1 MPPPLDPAFP
11 EMVELVTET
20 MVPELNMP
28 MPPPKL
34 DATLPNRVELVTV
47 VVPPVAEMPAEKL
60 DLFEATVELV
70 TVTIPEKLRIPPP
83 AKPAVLPEIM
93 ELLTVR
99 VPALRKA
106 PPSPATFDPVTVT
119 PDMLR
124 LAPGAT
130 EKTLKLPELALMVSE
145 EAAGPVIVN
154 EPAPEVAA
162 MAWKPEARVIVV
174 LTPPRKTDESKTIS
188 SFALVAFASRIAC
201 LREPEPEFA
210 LVVTV

>member
-1 MPPPLDPAFP
+1 
-11 EMVELVTET
+11 
-20 MVPELNMP
+20 MP
-28 MPPPKL
+28 MPPPNANAILSDK
-34 DATLPNRVELVTV
+34 VELATV
-47 VVPPVAEMPAEKL
+47 VVPPVAEMPAEKR
-60 DLFEATVELV
+60 DVFDATVELV
-70 TVTIPEKLRIPPP
+70 TVTIPEELRIPPP
-83 AKPAVLPEIM
+83 AKLAVLPEIM

-106 PPSPATFDPVTVT
+106 PPWPTTFDPVTVT
-119 PDMLR
+119 PEMLR
-124 LAPGAT
+124 LPPRST

-145 EAAGPVIVN
+145 EAVGPVIVN

-162 MAWKPEARVIVV
+162 MASKPEVRVIVV